1 MMILEQVVVY
11 IEENLGER
19 VETESWPGEGEL
31 PLYLRETYDYRVTRI
46 HGRDVLLMVVH
57 TSTVPSPAIIAKQS
71 GTIRERAGIEP
82 VIVFQSLSAY
92 NRKRLVERGISFIVP
107 GNQMYLAPLGIDF
120 RERYRQTHPEV
131 NTVQPATQYTIVSI
145 LTGRVPGDEYTSSG
159 LVETLGFS
167 PMPLTRVF
175 RELEALSFGYFVAT
189 GRMRHFRLLDT
200 DRQTL
205 WATVLPHLISPVK
218 RTETVRFRT
227 EPDIALPV
235 SGISALARFSDLSEP
250 RRGAVAIDGNWWRH
264 MKDEHSVQEVPP
276 TEETAT
282 TVEVWKY
289 PPQLWGETVDPL
301 SLYLSLRDSPD
312 ERVQSAL
319 ERLLERFPW

>member
-57 TSTVPSPAIIAKQS
+57 TSTVPSPAVIAKQS

-92 NRKRLVERGISFIVP
+92 NRKRLVERSVSFIVP

-131 NTVQPATQYTIVSI
+131 NTVQPATQYTIISI
-145 LTGRVPGDEYTSSG
+145 LIGRVLGDEFTPSG
-159 LVETLGFS
+159 LAETLGYS
-167 PMPLTRVF
+167 PMTLTRVF
-175 RELEALSFGYFVAT
+175 GELEALSFGHHVAT
-189 GRMRHFRLLDT
+189 GRTRRLRLHAT

-235 SGISALARFSDLSEP
+235 S
-250 RRGAVAIDGNWWRH
+250 RGAVAIDGNWWRH